1 PAEVREVFFTG
12 KFPSIACHKSK
23 PAYPSSYRSAAPHMQ
38 EIEMPRDNDA
48 LSLLKK
54 DHEDVKKLF
63 KEIEAEEDQE
73 AIFQSDQRSPRGP
86 RRDRRGDFL
95 PSGQ

>member
-1 PAEVREVFFTG
+1 
-12 KFPSIACHKSK
+12 
-23 PAYPSSYRSAAPHMQ
+23 
-38 EIEMPRDNDA
+38 MPRDNDA

-73 AIFQSDQRSPRGP
+73 AIFNQIKGALEVHAAIEEEI
-86 RRDRRGDFL
+86 FL
-95 PSGQ
+95 PSGQESSLGGSQRGGQGSLRRT

>member
-1 PAEVREVFFTG
+1 
-12 KFPSIACHKSK
+12 
-23 PAYPSSYRSAAPHMQ
+23 
-38 EIEMPRDNDA
+38 MPRDNDA

-73 AIFQSDQRSPRGP
+73 AIFQSDRRSPRGP

-95 PSGQ
+95 PSGQESSLRGGQRRGQESLRRT